1 VRHLRKHKV
10 LIAAVV
16 SACLAVLLALLAAD
30 VASWRSTVAR
40 DDLRFRA
47 SPTHAH
53 LWQAPTQLPGDPA
66 AAIVGTASTLNWRR
80 AIQYF
85 WFTRVG
91 SNPNTGMD
99 TPTLRAAAQDK
110 LLAELAAA
118 PSETQRSAAANLLGV
133 LVATTP
139 APSRD
144 QDVIAQI
151 LKRAE
156 GYFEQ
161 AIALNSG
168 NTDAKQNLELALRI
182 GKPGKGRLGQD
193 ARAGFGFGRGHSVV
207 VSRSGY

>member
-16 SACLAVLLALLAAD
+16 SACLAALLALLAAD

-47 SPTHAH
+47 LPTHRH
-53 LWQAPTQLPGDPA
+53 LWQPPTQLPGDPA
-66 AAIVGTASTLNWRR
+66 AAIVGTGSTVDWRR
-80 AIQYF
+80 AVQFF

-91 SNPNTGMD
+91 STNTGMD

-118 PSETQRSAAANLLGV
+118 PSSAQRSTAANLLGV

-161 AIALNSG
+161 AIALNSR

-207 VSRSGY
+207 VSGSGY